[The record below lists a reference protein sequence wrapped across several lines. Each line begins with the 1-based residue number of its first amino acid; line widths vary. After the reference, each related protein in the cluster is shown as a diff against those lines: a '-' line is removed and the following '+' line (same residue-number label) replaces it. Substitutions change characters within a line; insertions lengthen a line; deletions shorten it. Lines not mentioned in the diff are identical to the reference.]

1 MGMTCAHTCTS
12 DPIGAVAARTDN
24 QPMVY
29 IAIRCHPSVPVDAED
44 LEEWLEH
51 QVEKLRAKAPNA
63 TIRLARLSQQLPN
76 AAVDVGWLLEL
87 ELEEVDR
94 AQAEQQLDESLTD
107 MRLLG
112 FQPTLLRTSDASR
125 LAGSGRYASAWD

>member
-1 MGMTCAHTCTS
+1 MHGICTLEPMG
-12 DPIGAVAARTDN
+12 PVPRTGDTR
-24 QPMVY
+24 PM
-29 IAIRCHPSVPVDAED
+29 ITLAIRCHPSVPVDAED

-51 QVEKLRAKAPNA
+51 QVEKLRAKAPHA
-63 TIRLARLSQQLPN
+63 TVRLARLTQHLPN

-94 AQAEQQLDESLTD
+94 AQAEQLEESLTD

-112 FQPTLLRTSDASR
+112 FQPTVLTTSDASR
-125 LAGSGRYASAWD
+125 LAGSGRYVSAWD